1 MWLIAGL
8 GNPGPEYDRT
18 RHNLGFMALD
28 ALARRWKI
36 SVDQSQRNLQTGK
49 GRRRGESILLAKPM
63 SYMNRSGEVIAPLAR
78 REGVPTEKILVLVDD
93 LDLPLGI
100 VRFRP
105 QGSTAGH
112 RGMDSMVQCL
122 GNENFPRIRLG
133 IGRPENRN
141 MAESDY
147 VLMPFTEEELPV
159 IDEVLVNTIELAEKV
174 VFEGISHPA
183 TVRISE
189 FKEGT

>member
-28 ALARRWKI
+28 ALSKRWKI
-36 SVDQSQRNLQTGK
+36 PIRQAEGNLETGK
-49 GRRRGESILLAKPM
+49 GRRRGKTILLARPLA
-63 SYMNRSGEVIAPLAR
+63 YMNRSGGIIAPLAK
-78 REGVPTEKILVLVDD
+78 REGIPAEKILIIVDD
-93 LDLPLGI
+93 LDLPLGT

-105 QGSTAGH
+105 RGSTAGH
-112 RGMDSMVQCL
+112 RGMESIVECL
-122 GNENFPRIRLG
+122 GVEEFPRIRLG
-133 IGRPENRN
+133 VGRPEKRT

-147 VLMPFTEEELPV
+147 VLMPFKEDELPV
-159 IDEVLVNTIELAEKV
+159 VEKVVEGAARLAEKV
-174 VFEGISHPA
+174 VFEGILDPA

-189 FKEGT
+189 PKEGI

>member
-28 ALARRWKI
+28 ALARSWKI
-36 SVDQSQRNLQTGK
+36 TIDRSQRNLQTGK
-49 GRRRGESILLAKPM
+49 GRRRGETILLARPLA
-63 SYMNRSGEVIAPLAR
+63 YMNRSGEVIAPLAR
-78 REGVPTEKILVLVDD
+78 REGVPAEKILVLVDD
-93 LDLPLGI
+93 LDLPLGT

-105 QGSTAGH
+105 HGSTAGH
-112 RGMDSMVQCL
+112 RGMESMVQCL
-122 GNENFPRIRLG
+122 GVEQFPRIRLG

-147 VLMPFTEEELPV
+147 VLRPFTEEELSV
-159 IDEVLVNTIELAEKV
+159 IDEVLVKTVELAGKV

-183 TVRISE
+183 TVKASVL
-189 FKEGT
+189 KEGT

>member
-78 REGVPTEKILVLVDD
+78 REGVPAEKILVLVDD
-93 LDLPLGI
+93 LDLPLGT

-133 IGRPENRN
+133 IGRPEDRN

>member
-28 ALARRWKI
+28 ALSRRWKI
-36 SVDQSQRNLQTGK
+36 PIDGSGRNLIAGK
-49 GRRRGESILLAKPM
+49 GRRRGETILLAKPL
-63 SYMNRSGEVIAPLAR
+63 SYMNRSGEVIAPLAK
-78 REGVPTEKILVLVDD
+78 REGIPAEKVLVLVDD
-93 LDLPLGI
+93 LDLPLGT

-105 QGSTAGH
+105 HGSTAGH
-112 RGMDSMVQCL
+112 RGMESMVQCL
-122 GNENFPRIRLG
+122 GVETFPRIRLG
-133 IGRPENRN
+133 IGRPEDRN

-147 VLMPFTEEELPV
+147 VLRPFTEEELPV
-159 IDEVLVNTIELAEKV
+159 IDEVLVNAVTLAEKV

-189 FKEGT
+189 RKEGT

>member
-18 RHNLGFMALD
+18 RHNLGFMAID
-28 ALARRWKI
+28 ALAGRWKI
-36 SVDQSQRNLQTGK
+36 SVDQSQRNLLAGK
-49 GRRRGESILLAKPM
+49 GRRRGESILLVKPM
-63 SYMNRSGEVIAPLAR
+63 SFMNRSGEVIAPLAR
-78 REGVPTEKILVLVDD
+78 REGVPAEKILVLVDD
-93 LDLPLGI
+93 LDLPLGT